1 MTDREQS
8 TVSAANERS
17 VHAMYEAERRRDI
30 EAWAALW
37 HAEGRQ
43 TFPFAPSHTVAGR
56 DQLIAATQRKFDVR
70 PPCEIRVVVE
80 PFADPHR
87 ILARLHLIVPGSAP
101 SEVRIWCIFHFDEDG
116 MITEVE
122 EMLDTATAPDT
133 PQ

>member
-70 PPCEIRVVVE
+70 PPYEIRGVVE
-80 PFADPHR
+80 PFADPTASWPVFTSSCR
-87 ILARLHLIVPGSAP
+87 AALRLRSA
-101 SEVRIWCIFHFDEDG
+101 SGASSTSRRMG
-116 MITEVE
+116 
-122 EMLDTATAPDT
+122 
-133 PQ
+133 